1 VDRTS
6 LVSAVAASIAEV
18 LMRDLPD
25 LTEQT
30 RLFEDLQL
38 DSTTILEL
46 LMALEDGIGIEV
58 DPESL
63 DMDVFASVGTLA
75 DYIGDQL
82 AAVTS

>member
-82 AAVTS
+82 AVVTS